1 VDHINPPSELRDK
14 ALLKWLLSRRNQLPH
29 LVSQIDELI
38 RRTFERKVAVLVL
51 DMVGFSRLTIKY
63 GIIHYLAMIEQMED
77 AARPAIVDNGGRVIK
92 QEADNIFAIFNNPG
106 DAVEG
111 ALDIFR
117 AFEAVNTVVP
127 PERDIYGCIG
137 IGYGNTL
144 VIGDNDM
151 FGSEMNLASKLGEDL
166 AESMEI
172 LLTTSAFEALPG
184 AKYVCTQVEY
194 QLHDMRLQCHRIDR
208 SFHKEP

>member
-1 VDHINPPSELRDK
+1 MDHLNPPSELQGK
-14 ALLKWLLSRRNQLPH
+14 PLLKWLLSRRNQFPH
-29 LVSQIDELI
+29 LVTQIDDLI
-38 RRTFERKVAVLVL
+38 REKFEHNVAVLVL

-77 AARPAIVDNGGRVIK
+77 AARPAIIDNGGRVIK
-92 QEADNIFAIFNNPG
+92 QEADNIFAIFNNPV

-111 ALDIFR
+111 ALDILR

-137 IGYGNTL
+137 IGYGKTL
-144 VIGDNDM
+144 IIGDEDM

-172 LLTTSAFEALPG
+172 LLTRSAFEALTG
-184 AKYVCTQVEY
+184 KKYVCTPVQY
-194 QLHDMRLQCHRIDR
+194 QLHDLELECHRLDR
-208 SFHKEP
+208 SFHREG

>member
-1 VDHINPPSELRDK
+1 VGSLNPPVNLQGKPLLR
-14 ALLKWLLSRRNQLPH
+14 WLLSRRNQFPH
-29 LVSQIDELI
+29 EINQIDERI
-38 RRTFERKVAVLVL
+38 TQEFARNVAVLVL

-63 GIIHYLAMIEQMED
+63 GIIHYLAMIEQMDD
-77 AARPAIVDNGGRVIK
+77 AARPAIIGNNGRVIK
-92 QEADNIFAIFNNPG
+92 QEADNIFAIFNNPV
-106 DAVEG
+106 DAIEA

-137 IGYGNTL
+137 IGYGSTL
-144 VIGDNDM
+144 VIDDNDM

-172 LLTTSAFEALPG
+172 LLTQSAFEALTSK
-184 AKYVCTQVEY
+184 KYVCNSVMY
-194 QLHDMRLQCHRIDR
+194 QLHDMELQCYRLDR
-208 SFHKEP
+208 SLHREE

>member
-1 VDHINPPSELRDK
+1 MDQINPPAELRGK
-14 ALLKWLLSRRNQLPH
+14 PLLKWLLSRRNQLPH
-29 LVSQIDELI
+29 QVSHIDELI
-38 RRTFERKVAVLVL
+38 CQAFERKVAVLVL

-77 AARPAIVDNGGRVIK
+77 AARPAIIDNRGTVIK
-92 QEADNIFAIFNNPG
+92 QEADNIFAIFNNPSE
-106 DAVEG
+106 AVE
-111 ALDIFR
+111 ASLDIFR

-137 IGYGNTL
+137 IGYGSTL
-144 VIGDNDM
+144 VIGDDDM

-172 LLTTSAFEALPG
+172 LLTRSAFEALTG
-184 AKYVCTQVEY
+184 KKYVCTPVSY
-194 QLHDMRLQCHRIDR
+194 QLHDMTLECHRLER
-208 SFHKEP
+208 SFHREE